1 MGLFFNN
8 YEKKRKQAIAKVE
21 FPRHKRILEDSISLI
36 KSTQN
41 LSTLINR
48 HEIAQ
53 EEYSW
58 IKSQMNAGVPIYFKS
73 NGYFPAELKE
83 YANVNIVRIA
93 DAEYAKYAAKKG
105 TLKTDKAKENLH
117 DKYTNV
123 LNDCLFALLTAKNQ
137 KECISEIAGLIT
149 KL

>member
-1 MGLFFNN
+1 M
-8 YEKKRKQAIAKVE
+8 AIAKVE
-21 FPRHKRILEDSISLI
+21 FPSHKRILEDSINLI
-36 KSTQN
+36 KSTKN
-41 LSTLINR
+41 LNTLLTR

-58 IKSQMNAGVPIYFKS
+58 IKSQMNAGVPIFFKS
-73 NGYFPAELKE
+73 NRYFPDELRE

-93 DAEYAKYAAKKG
+93 DAEYVKYAAKKK
-105 TLKTDKAKENLH
+105 TLKTDKAKDNLH

-123 LNDCLFALLTAKNQ
+123 LNECLFALLAVKNQ
-137 KECISEIAGLIT
+137 KECISEIASLIT